1 MNEVYGPGLRDKL
14 PRTIFYAIEFKKLWA
29 KPSNINAAE

>member
-14 PRTIFYAIEFKKLWA
+14 PRTIFYAKECKKLWT
-29 KPSNINAAE
+29 KPGNINAAE